1 MKTPLFWSCLYFGEI
16 TKHNSI
22 YWVDLIW
29 AYKTRAMCCECQR
42 IETGQVF
49 WSPENYKGVP
59 GIKHWTIISVE
70 FSVCFG
76 LIEAIPLFFPFGT
89 KKYLA
94 YFLFYRMLQLRD
106 WIFRETLKILEGF
119 ELCNFEYFIEIELLK
134 RLKI

>member
-1 MKTPLFWSCLYFGEI
+1 MNVRELRLAKSFGAQKIIKGSQASSTELLSLLNFGFALVLLRLFPC
-16 TKHNSI
+16 
-22 YWVDLIW
+22 
-29 AYKTRAMCCECQR
+29 
-42 IETGQVF
+42 
-49 WSPENYKGVP
+49 
-59 GIKHWTIISVE
+59 
-70 FSVCFG
+70 
-76 LIEAIPLFFPFGT
+76 FFPFGT